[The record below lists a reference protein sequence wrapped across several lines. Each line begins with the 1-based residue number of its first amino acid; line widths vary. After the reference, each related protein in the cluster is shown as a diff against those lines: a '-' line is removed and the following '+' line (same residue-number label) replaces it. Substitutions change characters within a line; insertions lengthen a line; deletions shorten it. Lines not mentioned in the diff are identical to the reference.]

1 MEEKASPNMQPLPVG
16 IQTFRDLRAGNFL
29 YVDKTEQIHPLIEH
43 SKGIYFLSRPRRFGK
58 SLTLSVLDEIF
69 SGNKEIFKGLWIYE
83 SKWQWKKYPVL
94 RFDFSKQKANDK
106 EELIRFIFRELDLN
120 AKRHQV
126 KLEAVEYFSQFEELI
141 QKVSQTQP
149 VVILIDEY
157 DKPIIDHIESTEKA
171 LEMREIMKGFF
182 TVLKGSDPSIRFLL
196 LTGVSKFSRAGVFSN
211 LNHLRDITLEDEFS
225 DLVGI
230 TEVELESNFKEHI
243 QSLAD
248 KEDLA
253 FTETINKIREWYNG
267 YRFTPQGISVYNPF
281 STLLLLTQKRFE
293 HHWFET
299 GTPEFL
305 VKLILKGD
313 FDIIEIPFKTE
324 ALGFSNYE
332 VDDLNLAPL
341 LVQTGYLTI
350 KEFDPITQNY
360 TLDYPNYEV
369 KHAFLN
375 YFFRKIH
382 KKNIATSP
390 AIKLHS
396 AFLEEDLDGVINV
409 LQDIFASVEYD
420 IQIRNEKYYQTIF
433 YLIFNLL
440 GYYIK
445 TEVKTNRGR
454 IDAVVE
460 SKSIYIFEFKLNGT
474 KEEALRQIKEK
485 KYYEKYISLGKPIY
499 LVGAEFQDKNLGEY
513 LVERM

>member
-1 MEEKASPNMQPLPVG
+1 
-16 IQTFRDLRAGNFL
+16 
-29 YVDKTEQIHPLIEH
+29 VDKTEQIYPLIEH

-141 QKVSQTQP
+141 QKVSQTKP

-248 KEDLA
+248 KESLI

-375 YFFRKIH
+375 YFFRK
-382 KKNIATSP
+382 
-390 AIKLHS
+390 KLEVS
-396 AFLEEDLDGVINV
+396 YL
-409 LQDIFASVEYD
+409 S
-420 IQIRNEKYYQTIF
+420 YY
-433 YLIFNLL
+433 
-440 GYYIK
+440 
-445 TEVKTNRGR
+445 
-454 IDAVVE
+454 
-460 SKSIYIFEFKLNGT
+460 
-474 KEEALRQIKEK
+474 
-485 KYYEKYISLGKPIY
+485 
-499 LVGAEFQDKNLGEY
+499 
-513 LVERM
+513 